1 MTELP
6 IACSL
11 DADALAVR
19 RDEMRA
25 VALAG
30 ARVQLR
36 FDAGERGALER
47 IVAAESECCPFLTMR
62 LADEDDALVLTVDA
76 PKGAEAVLAGMVEA
90 FAG

>member
-1 MTELP
+1 MTDLP

-11 DADALAVR
+11 DAGSLAAR

-25 VALAG
+25 VPLLG

-36 FDAGERGALER
+36 FAADSRAAVER

-62 LADEDDALVLTVDA
+62 LAQEDDALVLTVDA
-76 PKGAEAVLAGMVEA
+76 PRGAEAVLAGMVEA